1 MSTKIAHQ
9 IIHIISGKGGVG
21 KTTITAGL
29 GALLSLRG
37 MKVLMI
43 DADFGLRNLDLLFQV
58 QERLVFDLGQV
69 LEQKVALQQALI
81 PVPQLDELYLLTS
94 SLQKNFSDLNNPQ
107 VDQVL
112 NECRHYFDVILIDH
126 GAGFSHDM
134 MQFIQHGDAAVL
146 VSQPGGA
153 SLRSVNKILGVLQSE
168 LPCYWIINRWS
179 KAARHNRN
187 LLEEISQID
196 FPVSATL
203 GDLAGLETMRF
214 DAHHLHQAPTHI
226 LLEGLRPLTQQWFGD
241 LKNQKIE
248 IQELLSFES
257 RGLFPLMRRGKM
269 RAGD

>member
-37 MKVLMI
+37 IKTLMI
-43 DADFGLRNLDLLFQV
+43 DADFGLRNLDLLFHL
-58 QERLVFDLGQV
+58 QERLVFDFGQV

-81 PVPQLDELYLLTS
+81 EVPQLEDLYLLTS
-94 SLQKNFSDLNNPQ
+94 SLQKNFTDLKNPQ
-107 VDQVL
+107 VEQIL

-126 GAGFSHDM
+126 GAGFSQDM
-134 MQFIQHGDAAVL
+134 MEFIQHGDAALL

-153 SLRSVNKILGVLQSE
+153 SLRSINKILGVLQQE
-168 LPCYWIINRWS
+168 LPCYWLINRWA
-179 KAARHNRN
+179 KAARHNRT
-187 LLEEISQID
+187 LLEEIAQID

-203 GDLAGLETMRF
+203 GDISGIEKMRF
-214 DAHHLHQAPTHI
+214 DTHDLHHPPTHI
-226 LLEGLRPLTQQWFGD
+226 LLEGLRPLAQQWLGEEG
-241 LKNQKIE
+241 NQKIE